1 MGAVIHQTE
10 KLIIV
15 QKMEFGLLS
24 IIPADIQSAEGSE
37 QYHSSV
43 DPKGTMAMPSA
54 WLWCWQLSALY
65 SCPSLGWFTR
75 WAFCKDQELIMF
87 YYCSDPCENHW
98 PERVGFSKLSL
109 MGSLQAGR
117 TSFTGLCP
125 VMFIAWIPF
134 IGFDIQSSR
143 FHSKHI
149 SSRFHSRHIS
159 SCKIHRTTHC
169 KHGVCVSSVSA
180 DMGFSPQPLQRRS
193 FWLST
198 VSGSPAQ
205 DPAGS
210 LLADPCSI
218 LTKLSENCFPII
230 FIHYWNIS
238 PASPEYR
245 WGNWGANTL
254 NLGRTFAWEQLL
266 DLSLKYSI

>member
-1 MGAVIHQTE
+1 MSNTTA
-10 KLIIV
+10 LY
-15 QKMEFGLLS
+15 L
-24 IIPADIQSAEGSE
+24 
-37 QYHSSV
+37 

-65 SCPSLGWFTR
+65 SCPSLGLFYKMILLQGPGINHVLLLQWSL
-75 WAFCKDQELIMF
+75 QEPL
-87 YYCSDPCENHW
+87 
-98 PERVGFSKLSL
+98 ERVGFSKLSL
-109 MGSLQAGR
+109 MGSLQAGK

-169 KHGVCVSSVSA
+169 KHWVCVSSVFA
-180 DMGFSPQPLQRRS
+180 DMGFSPQPQQRRN

-198 VSGSPAQ
+198 VSGSSAQ

-210 LLADPCSI
+210 LLADTCSI
-218 LTKLSENCFPII
+218 LTKL
-230 FIHYWNIS
+230 
-238 PASPEYR
+238 
-245 WGNWGANTL
+245 
-254 NLGRTFAWEQLL
+254 
-266 DLSLKYSI
+266 